1 MTISLKIC
9 NFRFPGCLQNYCELF
24 LVARRKRQQGDVP
37 SLLDG
42 ASETALVGG
51 ANARQTARDNLAA
64 LGYKPLQQTH
74 IAVRDRIDLLSAE
87 LANLLAAKE
96 LAATAGTARRT
107 WSTRR
112 TIALVAATPATRWAR
127 LVG

>member
-9 NFRFPGCLQNYCELF
+9 NFCFQKYLQNYRELF
-24 LVARRKRQQGDVP
+24 LVARRKRQQGDIP

-42 ASETALVGG
+42 ASKTALVGG
-51 ANARQTARDNLAA
+51 ANAREPPRDNLAA
-64 LGYKPLQQTH
+64 FSHKPLQQAN
-74 IAVRDRIDLLSAE
+74 IAVRDRIDLLGAE

-96 LAATAGTARRT
+96 LAATAGATRRT

-112 TIALVAATPATRWAR
+112 TITLVAATPATRWAR

>member
-9 NFRFPGCLQNYCELF
+9 NFCFQKYFQNYRELS
-24 LVARRKRQQGDVP
+24 LVARRKRQQGDIP

-42 ASETALVGG
+42 ASEAALVGR
-51 ANARQTARDNLAA
+51 ANAREPPGNDLAA
-64 LGYKPLQQTH
+64 LGYKPLQQTN
-74 IAVRDRIDLLSAE
+74 ITVGDRIDLLGAE

-96 LAATAGTARRT
+96 LAATAGTTRRT
-107 WSTRR
+107 WSTCR
-112 TIALVAATPATRWAR
+112 TIALIAATPATRWAR